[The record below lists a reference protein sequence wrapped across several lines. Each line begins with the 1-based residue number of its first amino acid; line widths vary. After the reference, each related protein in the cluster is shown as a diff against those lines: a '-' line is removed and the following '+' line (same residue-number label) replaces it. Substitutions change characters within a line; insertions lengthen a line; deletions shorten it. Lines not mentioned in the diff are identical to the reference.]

1 METKNDDEQVSSR
14 SGKSEERDDEEQK
27 DRQLE
32 EPVEQDPDQ
41 AGKDDDKASVGCA
54 SSLDFFFDEDE
65 TEIVTGTT
73 EPAGDE
79 ICALEQP
86 SAFMNTARNLP
97 ESSSAGKSKTT

>member
-14 SGKSEERDDEEQK
+14 SGKSEERDHEEQK

-54 SSLDFFFDEDE
+54 SSLDFFLDEDE
-65 TEIVTGTT
+65 TEMVTGRL
-73 EPAGDE
+73 
-79 ICALEQP
+79 IRQ
-86 SAFMNTARNLP
+86 
-97 ESSSAGKSKTT
+97 K